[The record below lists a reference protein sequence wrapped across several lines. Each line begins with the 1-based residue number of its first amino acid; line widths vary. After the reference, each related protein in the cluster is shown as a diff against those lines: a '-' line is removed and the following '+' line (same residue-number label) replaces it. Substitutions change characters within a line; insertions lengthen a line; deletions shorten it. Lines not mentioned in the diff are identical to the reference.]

1 MEEKEQKKSPEEKK
15 DFAHLYK
22 HLVLKND
29 ELEEKFERKFE
40 HLTQMYT
47 GLCPSLRKKVCSFLF
62 HAVEVVIILYLL
74 WKIF

>member
-15 DFAHLYK
+15 DFVRLYK

-40 HLTQMYT
+40 YLTQMYT
-47 GLCPSLRKKVCSFLF
+47 SLCPSLRKKVCSFLF
-62 HAVEVVIILYLL
+62 RVVEVVIILYLL